1 MDRAAASGHE
11 AVVAY
16 LKRAA
21 DPNML
26 EVCETVPLRIV
37 VVSSGEAPTLTDTSQ
52 LSFVLHVRTPHMNIH

>member
-1 MDRAAASGHE
+1 M
-11 AVVAY
+11 AY

-52 LSFVLHVRTPHMNIH
+52 LPFLSHVRVPHMNYH

>member
-1 MDRAAASGHE
+1 MATRRGHK

-16 LKRAA
+16 LKRTA

-26 EVCETVPLRIV
+26 EVSETVPLRIV
-37 VVSSGEAPTLTDTSQ
+37 VVSGGEAPTLTDTSQ